1 MKDKILAFFKEK
13 QNVLWQTCIILCSFY
28 VAFSND
34 SFSLNPYFLILLLL
48 LTKNSNI
55 IFILFSISALILG
68 SFLKSINYGIELS
81 LACFLYLV
89 LLFFP
94 RYKKSYRQLYITNTL
109 YFLAFISIYL
119 LKKSPTSILINFGIS
134 YLIVQF
140 FTFYLN
146 QNEKN
151 NLFYGT
157 YIFLLIGIFKQNYI
171 IFKILFYLVIL
182 LNLKNEKLS
191 ERLSLIF
198 IESLIS
204 YSFYLE
210 SQEEILSII
219 ISSFFASLILKQKFR
234 IPIFV
239 ILYSILFSIKYPAT
253 FYKTTSLY
261 LPIISLCLY
270 YLIVKKEDI
279 IVVHSSENS
288 LLAKIKNISD
298 YLMLIEEKLP
308 IPNIEIPNI
317 KENLKLNQCKNC
329 SKAQNCTNIANL
341 SEVLPSSLQKNF
353 KKEILTSCPNGS
365 KLIYRYKVVKDMVN
379 LEMKNSMIEEGKQS
393 AIKTIIKPLKEL
405 CDPKLITIDS
415 NYFNNIFG
423 DNVITYFAD
432 NYLKSTKK
440 LTPQQINIIEKT
452 ANKTISKDTYYSLL
466 FQSYTYKFIPNK
478 IHFTFDYATKSF
490 SRQNGDSIIL
500 FQDESYFEFA
510 LFDAMGHF
518 ESSGKYS
525 LFAKRLFE
533 ITRHKGN
540 DFFER
545 IKELNK
551 ILICQSTV
559 ENYIAADFFIKD
571 QNSNKYL
578 LYKFGSAKTI
588 LKHNHKTIEFTNF
601 LPPLGII
608 KDLKNEP
615 FIIELEDK
623 DTIIFSTDGIE
634 SIEKIDFNNNQSS
647 LQILNDYL
655 SKHQLTDDS
664 TICRLIY
671 KA

>member
-48 LTKNSNI
+48 LTKNGNI
-55 IFILFSISALILG
+55 IFIIFSISALILG

-157 YIFLLIGIFKQNYI
+157 YIFLLIGMFKQNYI

-182 LNLKNEKLS
+182 LNLKNENLS
-191 ERLSLIF
+191 ERFSLIF

-261 LPIISLCLY
+261 LPIISLCIY

-279 IVVHSSENS
+279 IVVHSSETS

-308 IPNIEIPNI
+308 IPNIEIPN
-317 KENLKLNQCKNC
+317 KPMQKL
-329 SKAQNCTNIANL
+329 
-341 SEVLPSSLQKNF
+341 F
-353 KKEILTSCPNGS
+353 KSS
-365 KLIYRYKVVKDMVN
+365 KLYK
-379 LEMKNSMIEEGKQS
+379 
-393 AIKTIIKPLKEL
+393 
-405 CDPKLITIDS
+405 CCKLI
-415 NYFNNIFG
+415 
-423 DNVITYFAD
+423 
-432 NYLKSTKK
+432 
-440 LTPQQINIIEKT
+440 
-452 ANKTISKDTYYSLL
+452 
-466 FQSYTYKFIPNK
+466 
-478 IHFTFDYATKSF
+478 
-490 SRQNGDSIIL
+490 
-500 FQDESYFEFA
+500 
-510 LFDAMGHF
+510 
-518 ESSGKYS
+518 
-525 LFAKRLFE
+525 
-533 ITRHKGN
+533 
-540 DFFER
+540 
-545 IKELNK
+545 
-551 ILICQSTV
+551 
-559 ENYIAADFFIKD
+559 
-571 QNSNKYL
+571 
-578 LYKFGSAKTI
+578 
-588 LKHNHKTIEFTNF
+588 
-601 LPPLGII
+601 
-608 KDLKNEP
+608 
-615 FIIELEDK
+615 
-623 DTIIFSTDGIE
+623 
-634 SIEKIDFNNNQSS
+634 
-647 LQILNDYL
+647 
-655 SKHQLTDDS
+655 
-664 TICRLIY
+664 
-671 KA
+671 

>member
-1 MKDKILAFFKEK
+1 
-13 QNVLWQTCIILCSFY
+13 
-28 VAFSND
+28 
-34 SFSLNPYFLILLLL
+34 
-48 LTKNSNI
+48 
-55 IFILFSISALILG
+55 
-68 SFLKSINYGIELS
+68 
-81 LACFLYLV
+81 
-89 LLFFP
+89 
-94 RYKKSYRQLYITNTL
+94 
-109 YFLAFISIYL
+109 
-119 LKKSPTSILINFGIS
+119 
-134 YLIVQF
+134 
-140 FTFYLN
+140 
-146 QNEKN
+146 
-151 NLFYGT
+151 
-157 YIFLLIGIFKQNYI
+157 
-171 IFKILFYLVIL
+171 
-182 LNLKNEKLS
+182 
-191 ERLSLIF
+191 
-198 IESLIS
+198 
-204 YSFYLE
+204 
-210 SQEEILSII
+210 
-219 ISSFFASLILKQKFR
+219 
-234 IPIFV
+234 
-239 ILYSILFSIKYPAT
+239 
-253 FYKTTSLY
+253 
-261 LPIISLCLY
+261 
-270 YLIVKKEDI
+270 
-279 IVVHSSENS
+279 
-288 LLAKIKNISD
+288 
-298 YLMLIEEKLP
+298 
-308 IPNIEIPNI
+308 
-317 KENLKLNQCKNC
+317 
-329 SKAQNCTNIANL
+329 
-341 SEVLPSSLQKNF
+341 
-353 KKEILTSCPNGS
+353 
-365 KLIYRYKVVKDMVN
+365 MVN

-423 DNVITYFAD
+423 DNVIIYFAE

-440 LTPQQINIIEKT
+440 LTPQQINIIEKA

-664 TICRLIY
+664 TICQLIY

>member
-48 LTKNSNI
+48 LTKNGNI
-55 IFILFSISALILG
+55 IFIIFSISALILG

-109 YFLAFISIYL
+109 
-119 LKKSPTSILINFGIS
+119 IS

-157 YIFLLIGIFKQNYI
+157 YIFLLIGMFKQNYL

-182 LNLKNEKLS
+182 LNLKNENLS
-191 ERLSLIF
+191 ERFSLIF

-261 LPIISLCLY
+261 LPIISLCIY

-279 IVVHSSENS
+279 IVVHSSETS

-329 SKAQNCTNIANL
+329 SKAQNCTNVANL

-440 LTPQQINIIEKT
+440 LTPQQINIIEKA

-466 FQSYTYKFIPNK
+466 FQF
-478 IHFTFDYATKSF
+478 
-490 SRQNGDSIIL
+490 
-500 FQDESYFEFA
+500 
-510 LFDAMGHF
+510 
-518 ESSGKYS
+518 
-525 LFAKRLFE
+525 
-533 ITRHKGN
+533 
-540 DFFER
+540 
-545 IKELNK
+545 
-551 ILICQSTV
+551 
-559 ENYIAADFFIKD
+559 
-571 QNSNKYL
+571 L
-578 LYKFGSAKTI
+578 LKK
-588 LKHNHKTIEFTNF
+588 
-601 LPPLGII
+601 
-608 KDLKNEP
+608 
-615 FIIELEDK
+615 
-623 DTIIFSTDGIE
+623 
-634 SIEKIDFNNNQSS
+634 
-647 LQILNDYL
+647 
-655 SKHQLTDDS
+655 
-664 TICRLIY
+664 
-671 KA
+671 